1 MRQLRNVIL
10 AILASAAMHAWASP
24 TPQQRLLELFQRGEQ
39 CHLTDDYEQ
48 LRKCYVE
55 YRDFLSDNEDLLGD
69 SAEVYRAYMFKMY
82 ASYYYGK
89 SSHPDDNNFNLSD
102 FYYHTCFNIFKRR
115 DDIFNLIKIR
125 EELAQLYYKNK
136 DYQEAALQLDTIYNY
151 YDEHVNYLGISQ
163 YEPQYYRTM
172 SQQAICNARLGNF
185 DLALSQIETAHD
197 YFKKRKDENYYE
209 SLRRWGK
216 ILMMQAD
223 KQGATDY
230 EAAKRCY
237 ERYVKEECAV
247 VALRL
252 DTMSSEHRSQHWLA
266 THRFLYDCY
275 RLGGHAP
282 ELLYDL
288 ALFSKGYLIAYE
300 SNRSAPQCKW
310 RQVRKK
316 LSSRDCAI
324 EFVQYFGT
332 DDQKRLGCLVLKNNG
347 NPKFL
352 DLFSTDSLLSLRLS
366 SGKTVED
373 AFNATEAEVKD
384 ILYNDERLAKKIWTK
399 QLMDAIGNADR
410 VFFSPDGIVHQWAIE
425 YLLPDSSKTC
435 YRLSSTAVLVKRS
448 PRPKMQSA
456 LLCGGILFNSFYN
469 PSSKNNDYKAYRY
482 LKPRVGTIKYLQF
495 SKIEVDSIF
504 ACRNNPNDTLL
515 TGFAAKDE
523 GVVKLINS
531 RHYDILHFSTHGH
544 YIGNID
550 IQNDLKPLT
559 EDISLSRSG
568 LMFAGAA
575 KTLADEQFDDQYSDA
590 ILSGKELSALD
601 LSKTELVVLNACQT
615 GLGRLTEDGT
625 YGLQRALKQ
634 AGANA
639 IMVSLWSIN
648 DYSSGLF
655 LRFFYEEL
663 KKQPAQKIDI
673 HAAFLAARNRL
684 AHHTWTK
691 TVLDETTL
699 NFKKVQ
705 VRYDSPY
712 HIDPLILIDA
722 Y

>member
-1 MRQLRNVIL
+1 MKQLRTVIL
-10 AILASAAMHAWASP
+10 AMLASAAMHAWPTS
-24 TPQQRLLELFQRGEQ
+24 TPQQWLLELFQRGEQ
-39 CHLTDDYEQ
+39 CYLTDDYEQ

-55 YRDFLSDNEDLLGD
+55 YKEFYSENEDLLGD
-69 SAEVYRAYMFKMY
+69 SADVYRAYMFKMY
-82 ASYYYGK
+82 AGYYYGK
-89 SSHPDDNNFNLSD
+89 SSHQDDINYQFSE
-102 FYYHTCFNIFKRR
+102 FYYRACFNIFKKRE
-115 DDIFNLIKIR
+115 DIFNQTKIR
-125 EELAQLYYKNK
+125 EELAQLHYKNK
-136 DYQEAALQLDTIYNY
+136 NYQEAALQLDTIYNY
-151 YDEHVNYLGISQ
+151 YDERINYMGITQ
-163 YEPQYYRTM
+163 YEPQYYRIM

-197 YFKKRKDENYYE
+197 YFKKFKDENYYE
-209 SLRRWGK
+209 LLRRWGK
-216 ILMMQAD
+216 ILMMKAD
-223 KQGATDY
+223 KQGSTDY

-237 ERYVKEECAV
+237 ERYVKEECAS

-275 RLGGHAP
+275 RLGNHAP
-282 ELLYDL
+282 GLLYDL
-288 ALFSKGYLIAYE
+288 ALFSKGYLVAYE
-300 SNRSAPQCKW
+300 SNRTAPQCKW
-310 RQVRKK
+310 QQVRKK

-324 EFVQYFGT
+324 EFVQYFGA

-352 DLFSTDSLLSLRLS
+352 DLFSTDSLLSLKLS
-366 SGKTVED
+366 SDYTVEN
-373 AFNATEAEVKD
+373 AFDSNKGNVKD
-384 ILYNDERLAKKIWTK
+384 ILYNDERLAKTIWPK
-399 QLMDAIGNADR
+399 RLLDAIGNADR
-410 VFFSPDGIVHQWAIE
+410 VFFSPDGIIHQWAIE

-435 YRLSSTAVLVKRS
+435 YRLSSTAVLVKKA

-456 LLCGGILFNSFYN
+456 LLCGGILFNAPYN
-469 PSSKNNDYKAYRY
+469 PSSQDNDYEAYRY
-482 LKPRVGTIKYLQF
+482 LKPRIGTIIYLQY
-495 SKIEVDSIF
+495 SKMEVDSIF

-515 TGFAAKDE
+515 TGYAAKDE
-523 GVVKLINS
+523 RVLELVNT
-531 RHYDILHFSTHGH
+531 RHYDILHLSTHGH

-550 IQNDLKPLT
+550 IQNDLKPLA

-575 KTLADEQFDDQYSDA
+575 KTLTDEEYDDHYSDA

-615 GLGRLTEDGT
+615 GQGRMTEDGI

-639 IMVSLWSIN
+639 IIVSLWSIN
-648 DYSSGLF
+648 DYSSSLF
-655 LRFFYEEL
+655 LRFFYDEL
-663 KKQPAQKIDI
+663 KKQQPSKIDI
-673 HAAFLAARNRL
+673 HSAFLAARKRL
-684 AHHTWTK
+684 ARHTST
-691 TVLDETTL
+691 TITFDEATF
-699 NFKKVQ
+699 NYKMVE
-705 VRYDSPY
+705 VRYDRPN